1 MSENK
6 PPVIAKSKFRFRKRL
21 AIGVGVVAI
30 AGLWAYSRLEWIP
43 AGYVG
48 VIYNASGGLQQRV
61 YKPQRLWVGPFQTL
75 YLYPTKLQ
83 AAIYSQDP
91 NFGEV
96 ASADGIQ
103 ITSSDTATTI
113 FNVAVYY
120 RVLPEN
126 VFRAFQAFG
135 TLPIE
140 EIQRQHIRRAMRD
153 AANSVGTQ
161 YEVFDLMGQKRQEV
175 SEKFRIE
182 LQRVLAPKGI
192 TVEHCLLLG
201 ATPQGDL
208 DSKITS
214 RVNSYTQ
221 LTISRLQSQI
231 AEINRQT
238 AIIRADA
245 ESKARNLQATTTKEK
260 SLELLELE
268 LQEQAVD
275 AWNGQLPKIQS
286 QPGQTVVITP
296 EALAAMGAKR

>member
-1 MSENK
+1 MTDQVGK
-6 PPVIAKSKFRFRKRL
+6 TKFRFRKRL
-21 AIGVGVVAI
+21 VAGIAILSV

-48 VIYNASGGLQQRV
+48 VLYNASGGLSDKIYKAQRM
-61 YKPQRLWVGPFQTL
+61 WVGPFQTL

-83 AAIYSQDP
+83 AAIYTQDP
-91 NFGEV
+91 NLGEV

-103 ITSSDTATTI
+103 ITSSDTASTI
-113 FNVAVYY
+113 FNVAIFY
-120 RVLPEN
+120 RVQEGD
-126 VFRAFQAFG
+126 VFKAFKAFG

-161 YEVFDLMGQKRQEV
+161 YEVFELMGAKRQEV
-175 SEKFRIE
+175 SQKFQIE
-182 LQRVLAPKGI
+182 LQRVLGPKGI

-231 AEINRQT
+231 AEITRQT

-245 ESKARNLQATTTKEK
+245 ESKARNLQATTTKAK

-268 LQEQAVD
+268 LQEQAID
-275 AWNGQLPKIQS
+275 AWNGKLAPITS
-286 QPGQTVVITP
+286 SPGQTIVIGQDSIA
-296 EALAAMGAKR
+296 ALGGKK